1 MKKEKE
7 VSEDAGTSTITLS
20 GKQKKIVKSQYL
32 ISTFRHLTSFF
43 SEFIDVLISDLDD
56 KTLSK
61 ELSLVE
67 KIKETKAIVHK
78 DSSETD
84 EKNLNKD
91 PEKQK
96 LVKKEKMRILQDDS
110 KLKTDKIKV
119 KPKDKSDSPNN
130 QYLSP
135 NLRRKPTYDKSKIIK
150 GSPNKKKLEKKV
162 RKMEKKKAQAE
173 NKQPEIEKDKIK
185 PVGKIIHT
193 KPPRPPKKDIEP
205 QLDANEEVLGQ
216 NILIQDP
223 DPDLQSKK
231 ESVIIDDDDDTTAL
245 DVTLSDT
252 GTVYRLV
259 Q

>member
-7 VSEDAGTSTITLS
+7 VSEDAGTSTITIS

-110 KLKTDKIKV
+110 KLKT
-119 KPKDKSDSPNN
+119 
-130 QYLSP
+130 
-135 NLRRKPTYDKSKIIK
+135 
-150 GSPNKKKLEKKV
+150 
-162 RKMEKKKAQAE
+162 
-173 NKQPEIEKDKIK
+173 
-185 PVGKIIHT
+185 
-193 KPPRPPKKDIEP
+193 
-205 QLDANEEVLGQ
+205 
-216 NILIQDP
+216 
-223 DPDLQSKK
+223 
-231 ESVIIDDDDDTTAL
+231 
-245 DVTLSDT
+245 
-252 GTVYRLV
+252 
-259 Q
+259 

>member
-1 MKKEKE
+1 M
-7 VSEDAGTSTITLS
+7 
-20 GKQKKIVKSQYL
+20 
-32 ISTFRHLTSFF
+32 
-43 SEFIDVLISDLDD
+43 
-56 KTLSK
+56 
-61 ELSLVE
+61 E

-259 Q
+259 MDILAS

>member
-1 MKKEKE
+1 M
-7 VSEDAGTSTITLS
+7 
-20 GKQKKIVKSQYL
+20 KSQYL

-193 KPPRPPKKDIEP
+193 KPPRPPKKVIEP

>member
-1 MKKEKE
+1 M
-7 VSEDAGTSTITLS
+7 
-20 GKQKKIVKSQYL
+20 
-32 ISTFRHLTSFF
+32 
-43 SEFIDVLISDLDD
+43 
-56 KTLSK
+56 
-61 ELSLVE
+61 E

-96 LVKKEKMRILQDDS
+96 LVKKEKMKILQDDS
-110 KLKTDKIKV
+110 KLKTDRIKV
-119 KPKDKSDSPNN
+119 KPKDRSDSPNN

-173 NKQPEIEKDKIK
+173 NKQPAEIEKDKIQQTSK

-252 GTVYRLV
+252 GTVYILE